1 MKVYVMTK
9 AKPFEAEQY
18 IGVKGTKKAAEKA
31 LREVFPH
38 MRKDVGGE
46 NYISD
51 KDNTWLLLIHE
62 EEV

>member
-18 IGVKGTKKAAEKA
+18 MGVKATKKAAEKA

-46 NYISD
+46 SYISS
-51 KDNTWLLLIHE
+51 KDNAWLLFIRE

>member
-18 IGVKGTKKAAEKA
+18 IGVKGTKKAAEMA
-31 LREVFPH
+31 LRETFPN
-38 MRKDVGGE
+38 MRKDGE
-46 NYISD
+46 NTYISD
-51 KDNTWLLLIHE
+51 KDNTWLLFVHE